1 MTMPATPRLHR
12 LRRSLPGPWFLVAI
26 AIALPAIMA
35 VAVVAGA
42 SFSPD
47 TNVWPHL
54 LEFVLPRVLSNTVW
68 LVLGVALLTT
78 ILGTGLAWLTA
89 VCEFPGRAVF
99 SWALLLP
106 LAIPGY
112 VLGFVAIGLLE
123 YAGPVQSFLRELL
136 GPGNWLPPIRSRVG
150 IIVVLSLTLYPY
162 VYLVARSA
170 FLTQGKRVLEV
181 AQSVGFNRVQGFF
194 KVALPLA
201 RPWIAGGVMLAIM
214 ETLADFGTV
223 AVFNYDTLT
232 TAIYHAWFGLFSVKA
247 ALQLA
252 SFLVLGVFIV
262 VAVEQWL
269 RTRARYDLGKSP
281 PGGRIRL
288 GIRDRWLGFAFCGL
302 VLLLAFLLPFTQLL
316 IWAWHDLAGGGLDFR
331 FWGFAWRSV
340 SLSLT
345 AAGTI
350 TVAALL
356 LNYAMRLDAHPAS
369 HLAGR
374 IATLGY
380 AMPGTVLAIGIFVPL
395 VFVNNQ
401 LQAVLDYLF
410 AASAPQLALQT
421 GLATMLLAYLVRFLA
436 VAHQPVAANMLRI
449 TPAIDESVRVLGVS
463 GWSSLRR
470 VHFPM
475 LKTGLLTAFAL
486 AFVDLMKEMPITL
499 MTRPFGWDTLAVRVF
514 EMTSEGQWQQAALPA
529 CAIVLVGLLPVV
541 ILTRRSDHEA

>member
-1 MTMPATPRLHR
+1 MSVTPRTHW
-12 LRRSLPGPWFLVAI
+12 LRRTLPGPWFLVAL
-26 AIALPAIMA
+26 AIALPAILA
-35 VAVVAGA
+35 VGVVAGA

-47 TNVWPHL
+47 TEVWPHL
-54 LEFVLPRVLSNTVW
+54 LEFVLPRVLSNTFW
-68 LVLGVALLTT
+68 LVLGVAIITT

-89 VCEFPGRAVF
+89 VCEFPGRGIFA
-99 SWALLLP
+99 WALLLP

-123 YAGPVQSFLRELL
+123 YAGPVQGFLREWL
-136 GPGNWLPPIRSRVG
+136 GPGGWLPPIRSRAG

-181 AQSVGFNRVQGFF
+181 AQSVGFSSVQGFF
-194 KVALPLA
+194 KVALPMA
-201 RPWIAGGVMLAIM
+201 RPWIAGGVMLVVM

-262 VAVEQWL
+262 VAIEQWL
-269 RTRARYDLGKSP
+269 RTRARYHPGKSP
-281 PGGRIRL
+281 PGDRIRL
-288 GIRDRWLGFAFCGL
+288 AVRNRWLGFACCGL
-302 VLLLAFLLPFTQLL
+302 VLLLAFILPFTQLL
-316 IWAWHDLAGGGLDFR
+316 IWAWRDVVGGGLDLR

-350 TVAALL
+350 TAAALL
-356 LNYAMRLDAHPAS
+356 LNYAMRLDPHPLS

-395 VFVNNQ
+395 AFVNNQ
-401 LQAVLDYLF
+401 LQAMLDFLF
-410 AASAPQLALQT
+410 AANAPQLALQT

-463 GWSSLRR
+463 GWAALRR

-475 LKTGLLTAFAL
+475 LRTGLLTAFAL

-499 MTRPFGWDTLAVRVF
+499 MTRPFGWETLAVRVF

-541 ILTRRSDHEA
+541 ILTRRSEHEA

>member
-1 MTMPATPRLHR
+1 MPVTPRTHW
-12 LRRSLPGPWFLVAI
+12 LRRTLPGPWFLVAL
-26 AIALPAIMA
+26 AIALPAILA
-35 VAVVAGA
+35 VGVVAGA

-47 TNVWPHL
+47 TEVWPHL
-54 LEFVLPRVLSNTVW
+54 LEFVLPRVLSNTFW
-68 LVLGVALLTT
+68 LVLGVAIITT

-89 VCEFPGRAVF
+89 VCEFPGRGIFA
-99 SWALLLP
+99 WALLLP

-123 YAGPVQSFLRELL
+123 YAGPVQGFLREWL
-136 GPGNWLPPIRSRVG
+136 GPGGWLPPIRSRAG

-181 AQSVGFNRVQGFF
+181 AQSVGFNSVQGFF
-194 KVALPLA
+194 KVALPMA
-201 RPWIAGGVMLAIM
+201 RPWIAGGVMLVVM

-262 VAVEQWL
+262 VALEQWL
-269 RTRARYDLGKSP
+269 RSRARYHPGKSP
-281 PGGRIRL
+281 PGDRIRL
-288 GIRDRWLGFAFCGL
+288 GVRNRWLGFACCGL
-302 VLLLAFLLPFTQLL
+302 VLLLAFILPFTQLL
-316 IWAWHDLAGGGLDFR
+316 IWAWRDVVGGGLDLR

-356 LNYAMRLDAHPAS
+356 LNYAMRLDPHPLS

-395 VFVNNQ
+395 AFVNNQ
-401 LQAVLDYLF
+401 LQAMLDFLF
-410 AASAPQLALQT
+410 AANAPQLALQT

-463 GWSSLRR
+463 GWAALRR

-475 LKTGLLTAFAL
+475 LRTGLLTAFAL

-499 MTRPFGWDTLAVRVF
+499 MTRPFGWETLAVRVF

-541 ILTRRSDHEA
+541 ILTRRSEHEA

>member
-1 MTMPATPRLHR
+1 MSVIPRPHW
-12 LRRSLPGPWFLVAI
+12 LRRSLPGPWFLVAF
-26 AIALPAIMA
+26 AIALPAILA
-35 VAVVAGA
+35 VGVVAGA
-42 SFSPD
+42 FFNPD
-47 TNVWPHL
+47 TEVWPHL
-54 LEFVLPRVLSNTVW
+54 LEFVLPRVLSNTFW
-68 LVLGVALLTT
+68 LVLGVAILTT

-89 VCEFPGRAVF
+89 ICEFPGRGVF
-99 SWALLLP
+99 AWTLLLP

-123 YAGPVQSFLRELL
+123 YAGPVQGFLREWL
-136 GPGNWLPPIRSRVG
+136 GPGSWLPPIRSRAG

-162 VYLVARSA
+162 VYLVARGA

-181 AQSVGFNRVQGFF
+181 AQSVGLNNVQGFF
-194 KVALPLA
+194 KVALPMA
-201 RPWIAGGVMLAIM
+201 RPWIAGGVMLVVM

-232 TAIYHAWFGLFSVKA
+232 TAIYHAWFGLFSVRA

-252 SFLVLGVFIV
+252 AFLVLGVFIV
-262 VAVEQWL
+262 VAVERWL
-269 RTRARYDLGKSP
+269 RTRARYHPGKSP

-288 GIRDRWLGFAFCGL
+288 GVRNRWLGFACCGL
-302 VLLLAFLLPFTQLL
+302 VLSLAFLLPFTQLL
-316 IWAWHDLAGGGLDFR
+316 IWAWRDVATGGLDLR
-331 FWGFAWRSV
+331 FWGFAWRSI

-356 LNYAMRLDAHPAS
+356 LNYAMRLDPHPLS

-395 VFVNNQ
+395 AFVNNQ
-401 LQAVLDYLF
+401 LQAILDFLF
-410 AASAPQLALQT
+410 AANAPQLTLQT

-436 VAHQPVAANMLRI
+436 VAHQPVAANMQRI

-463 GWSSLRR
+463 GWTALRR

-499 MTRPFGWDTLAVRVF
+499 MTRPFGWETLAVRVF

>member
-1 MTMPATPRLHR
+1 MSVTPRTHW
-12 LRRSLPGPWFLVAI
+12 LRRTLPGPWFLVAL
-26 AIALPAIMA
+26 AIALPAILA
-35 VAVVAGA
+35 VGVVAGA
-42 SFSPD
+42 SLSPD
-47 TNVWPHL
+47 TEVWPHL
-54 LEFVLPRVLSNTVW
+54 LEFVLPRVLSNTFW
-68 LVLGVALLTT
+68 LVLGVAIITT

-89 VCEFPGRAVF
+89 ICDFPGRGIFA
-99 SWALLLP
+99 WALLLP

-123 YAGPVQSFLRELL
+123 YAGPVQGFLREWL
-136 GPGNWLPPIRSRVG
+136 GPGGWLPPIRSRAG

-181 AQSVGFNRVQGFF
+181 AQSVGFNSVQGFF
-194 KVALPLA
+194 KVALPMA
-201 RPWIAGGVMLAIM
+201 RPWIAGGVMLVVM

-262 VAVEQWL
+262 VAIEQWL
-269 RTRARYDLGKSP
+269 RTRARYHPGKSP
-281 PGGRIRL
+281 PGDRIRL
-288 GIRDRWLGFAFCGL
+288 GVRNRWLGFACCGL
-302 VLLLAFLLPFTQLL
+302 VLLLAFILPFTQLL
-316 IWAWHDLAGGGLDFR
+316 IWAWRDVVGGGLDLR

-356 LNYAMRLDAHPAS
+356 LNYAMRLDPHPLS

-395 VFVNNQ
+395 AFVNNQ
-401 LQAVLDYLF
+401 LQAMLDFLF
-410 AASAPQLALQT
+410 AANAPQLALQT

-463 GWSSLRR
+463 GWAALRR

-475 LKTGLLTAFAL
+475 LRTGLLTAFAL

-499 MTRPFGWDTLAVRVF
+499 MTRPFGWETLAVRVF

-541 ILTRRSDHEA
+541 ILTRRSEHEA

>member
-1 MTMPATPRLHR
+1 MSVTPRPHW
-12 LRRSLPGPWFLVAI
+12 LRRSLPGPWFLVAL
-26 AIALPAIMA
+26 AIALPAILA
-35 VAVVAGA
+35 VGVIAGA
-42 SFSPD
+42 FFNPD
-47 TNVWPHL
+47 TEVWPHL
-54 LEFVLPRVLSNTVW
+54 LEFVLPRVLSNTFW
-68 LVLGVALLTT
+68 LVLGVAILTT

-89 VCEFPGRAVF
+89 ICEFPGRGVF
-99 SWALLLP
+99 AWALLLP

-112 VLGFVAIGLLE
+112 VLGFIAIGLLE
-123 YAGPVQSFLRELL
+123 YAGPVQGFLREWL
-136 GPGNWLPPIRSRVG
+136 GPGSWLPPIRSRAG

-181 AQSVGFNRVQGFF
+181 AQSVGFNGVQGFF
-194 KVALPLA
+194 KVALPMA
-201 RPWIAGGVMLAIM
+201 RPWIAGGVMLVVM

-232 TAIYHAWFGLFSVKA
+232 TAIYHAWFGLFSVRA

-262 VAVEQWL
+262 VVVERWL
-269 RTRARYDLGKSP
+269 RDRARYHPGKSP

-288 GIRDRWLGFAFCGL
+288 GVRNRWLGFACCGL
-302 VLLLAFLLPFTQLL
+302 VLSLAFLLPFTQLL
-316 IWAWHDLAGGGLDFR
+316 IWAWRDVVTGGLDLR

-356 LNYAMRLDAHPAS
+356 LNYAMRLDKHPLS

-395 VFVNNQ
+395 AFVNNQ
-401 LQAVLDYLF
+401 LQAILDFLF
-410 AASAPQLALQT
+410 AANAPQLTLQT

-449 TPAIDESVRVLGVS
+449 TPAIDESVLVLGVS
-463 GWSSLRR
+463 GWTSLRR

-499 MTRPFGWDTLAVRVF
+499 MTRPFGWETLAVRVF

-541 ILTRRSDHEA
+541 ILTRRSEHEA

>member
-1 MTMPATPRLHR
+1 MSVTPRTHW
-12 LRRSLPGPWFLVAI
+12 LRRTLPGPWFLVAL
-26 AIALPAIMA
+26 AIALPAILA
-35 VAVVAGA
+35 VGVVAGA
-42 SFSPD
+42 SLSPD
-47 TNVWPHL
+47 TEVWPHL
-54 LEFVLPRVLSNTVW
+54 LEFVLPRVLSNTFW
-68 LVLGVALLTT
+68 LVLGVAIITT

-89 VCEFPGRAVF
+89 ICDFPGRGIFA
-99 SWALLLP
+99 WALLLP

-123 YAGPVQSFLRELL
+123 YAGPVQGFLREWL
-136 GPGNWLPPIRSRVG
+136 GPGGWLPPIRSRAG

-181 AQSVGFNRVQGFF
+181 AQSVGFNSVQGFF
-194 KVALPLA
+194 KVALPMA
-201 RPWIAGGVMLAIM
+201 RPWITGGVMLVVM

-262 VAVEQWL
+262 VALEQWL
-269 RTRARYDLGKSP
+269 RTRARYHPGKSP
-281 PGGRIRL
+281 PGDRIRL
-288 GIRDRWLGFAFCGL
+288 GVRNRWLGFACCGL
-302 VLLLAFLLPFTQLL
+302 VLLLAFILPFTQLL
-316 IWAWHDLAGGGLDFR
+316 IWAWRDVVGGGLDLR

-356 LNYAMRLDAHPAS
+356 LNYAMRLDPHPLS

-395 VFVNNQ
+395 AFVNNQ
-401 LQAVLDYLF
+401 LQAMLDFLF
-410 AASAPQLALQT
+410 AANAPQLALQT

-463 GWSSLRR
+463 GWAALRR

-475 LKTGLLTAFAL
+475 LRTGLLTAFAL

-499 MTRPFGWDTLAVRVF
+499 MTRPFGWETLAVRVF

-541 ILTRRSDHEA
+541 ILTRRSEHEA

>member
-1 MTMPATPRLHR
+1 MSVIPRPHW
-12 LRRSLPGPWFLVAI
+12 LRRTLPGPWFLVAF
-26 AIALPAIMA
+26 AIALPAILA
-35 VAVVAGA
+35 VGVVAGA
-42 SFSPD
+42 FFNPD
-47 TNVWPHL
+47 TEVWPHL
-54 LEFVLPRVLSNTVW
+54 LEFVLPRVLSNTFW
-68 LVLGVALLTT
+68 LVLGVAILTT

-89 VCEFPGRAVF
+89 ICEFPGRGVF
-99 SWALLLP
+99 AWALLLP

-123 YAGPVQSFLRELL
+123 YAGPMQGFLREWL
-136 GPGNWLPPIRSRVG
+136 GPGSWLPPISSRAG

-162 VYLVARSA
+162 VYLVARGA

-181 AQSVGFNRVQGFF
+181 AQSVGFNSVQGFF
-194 KVALPLA
+194 KVALPMA
-201 RPWIAGGVMLAIM
+201 RPWIAGGVMLVVM

-232 TAIYHAWFGLFSVKA
+232 IAIYHAWFGLFSVRA

-252 SFLVLGVFIV
+252 SFLVMGVFIV
-262 VAVEQWL
+262 VVVERWL
-269 RTRARYDLGKSP
+269 RTRARYHPGKSP

-288 GIRDRWLGFAFCGL
+288 GARNRWLGFACCGL
-302 VLLLAFLLPFTQLL
+302 VLSLAFLLPFTQLL
-316 IWAWHDLAGGGLDFR
+316 IWAWRDVVTGGLDLR

-356 LNYAMRLDAHPAS
+356 LNYAMRLDPHPLS

-395 VFVNNQ
+395 AFVNNQ
-401 LQAVLDYLF
+401 LQAILDFLF
-410 AASAPQLALQT
+410 AANAPQLTLQT

-463 GWSSLRR
+463 GWASLRR

-499 MTRPFGWDTLAVRVF
+499 MTRPFGWETLAVRVF

>member
-1 MTMPATPRLHR
+1 MPVTPRTHW
-12 LRRSLPGPWFLVAI
+12 LRRTLPGPWFLVAL
-26 AIALPAIMA
+26 AIALPAILA
-35 VAVVAGA
+35 VGVVAGA

-47 TNVWPHL
+47 TEVWPHL
-54 LEFVLPRVLSNTVW
+54 LEFVLPRVLSNTFW
-68 LVLGVALLTT
+68 LVLGVAIITT

-89 VCEFPGRAVF
+89 VCEFPGRGIFA
-99 SWALLLP
+99 WALLLP

-123 YAGPVQSFLRELL
+123 YAGPVQGFLREWL
-136 GPGNWLPPIRSRVG
+136 GPGGWLPPIRSRAG

-181 AQSVGFNRVQGFF
+181 AQSVGFNSVQGFF
-194 KVALPLA
+194 KVALPMA
-201 RPWIAGGVMLAIM
+201 RPWIAGGVMLVVM

-262 VAVEQWL
+262 VALEQWL
-269 RTRARYDLGKSP
+269 RTRARYHPGKSP
-281 PGGRIRL
+281 PGDRIRL
-288 GIRDRWLGFAFCGL
+288 GVRNRWLGFACCGL
-302 VLLLAFLLPFTQLL
+302 VLLLAFILPFTQLL
-316 IWAWHDLAGGGLDFR
+316 IWAWRDVVGGGLDLR

-350 TVAALL
+350 TAAALL
-356 LNYAMRLDAHPAS
+356 LNYAMRLDPHPLS

-395 VFVNNQ
+395 AFVNNQ
-401 LQAVLDYLF
+401 LQAMLDFLF
-410 AASAPQLALQT
+410 AANAPQLALQT

-463 GWSSLRR
+463 GWAALRR

-475 LKTGLLTAFAL
+475 LRTGLLTAFAL

-499 MTRPFGWDTLAVRVF
+499 MTRPFGWETLAVRVF

-541 ILTRRSDHEA
+541 ILTRRSEHEA

>member
-1 MTMPATPRLHR
+1 M
-12 LRRSLPGPWFLVAI
+12 RRTLPGPWFLVAL
-26 AIALPAIMA
+26 AIALPAILA
-35 VAVVAGA
+35 VGVVAGA

-47 TNVWPHL
+47 TEVWPHL
-54 LEFVLPRVLSNTVW
+54 LEFVLPRVLNNTFW
-68 LVLGVALLTT
+68 LVLGVAIITT

-89 VCEFPGRAVF
+89 ICEFPGRGIFA
-99 SWALLLP
+99 WALLLP

-123 YAGPVQSFLRELL
+123 YAGPVQGFLREWL
-136 GPGNWLPPIRSRVG
+136 GPGGWLPPIRSRAG

-181 AQSVGFNRVQGFF
+181 AQSVGFTSVQGFF
-194 KVALPLA
+194 KIALPMA
-201 RPWIAGGVMLAIM
+201 RPWIAGGVMLVVM

-262 VAVEQWL
+262 VAIEQWL
-269 RTRARYDLGKSP
+269 RTRARYHPGKSP

-288 GIRDRWLGFAFCGL
+288 GVRNRWLGFACCGL
-302 VLLLAFLLPFTQLL
+302 VLLLAFILPFTQLL
-316 IWAWHDLAGGGLDFR
+316 IWAWRDVAGGGLDLR

-356 LNYAMRLDAHPAS
+356 LNYAMRLDAHPLS

-395 VFVNNQ
+395 AFVNNQ
-401 LQAVLDYLF
+401 LQAMLDFLF
-410 AASAPQLALQT
+410 AANAPQLALQT

-463 GWSSLRR
+463 GWAALRR

-475 LKTGLLTAFAL
+475 LRTGLLTAFAL

-499 MTRPFGWDTLAVRVF
+499 MTRPFGWETLAVRVF

-541 ILTRRSDHEA
+541 ILTRRSEHEA

>member
-1 MTMPATPRLHR
+1 MSVTPRPHW
-12 LRRSLPGPWFLVAI
+12 LRRSLPGPWFLVAL
-26 AIALPAIMA
+26 AIALPAILA
-35 VAVVAGA
+35 VGVIAGA
-42 SFSPD
+42 FFNPD
-47 TNVWPHL
+47 TEVWPHL
-54 LEFVLPRVLSNTVW
+54 LEFVLPRVLSNTFW
-68 LVLGVALLTT
+68 LVLGVAILTT

-89 VCEFPGRAVF
+89 ICEFPGRGVF
-99 SWALLLP
+99 AWALLLP

-112 VLGFVAIGLLE
+112 VLGFIAIGLLE
-123 YAGPVQSFLRELL
+123 YAGPVQGFLREWL
-136 GPGNWLPPIRSRVG
+136 GPGSWLPPIRSRAG

-181 AQSVGFNRVQGFF
+181 AQSVGFNGVQGFF
-194 KVALPLA
+194 KVALPMA
-201 RPWIAGGVMLAIM
+201 RPWIAGGVMLVVM

-232 TAIYHAWFGLFSVKA
+232 TAIYHAWFGLFSVRA

-262 VAVEQWL
+262 VVVERWL
-269 RTRARYDLGKSP
+269 RDRARYHPGKSP

-288 GIRDRWLGFAFCGL
+288 GVRNRWLGFACCGL
-302 VLLLAFLLPFTQLL
+302 VLSLAFLLPFTQLL
-316 IWAWHDLAGGGLDFR
+316 IWAWRDVVTGGLDLR

-356 LNYAMRLDAHPAS
+356 LNYAMRLDKHPLS
-369 HLAGR
+369 HLAGQ

-401 LQAVLDYLF
+401 LQAILDFLF
-410 AASAPQLALQT
+410 AANAPQLTLQT

-463 GWSSLRR
+463 GWASLRR

-499 MTRPFGWDTLAVRVF
+499 MTRPFGWETLAVRVF

-541 ILTRRSDHEA
+541 ILTRRSEHEA

>member
-1 MTMPATPRLHR
+1 MSVTPRPHW
-12 LRRSLPGPWFLVAI
+12 LRRSLPGPWFLVAL
-26 AIALPAIMA
+26 AIALPAILA
-35 VAVVAGA
+35 VGVIAGA
-42 SFSPD
+42 FFNPD
-47 TNVWPHL
+47 TEVWPHL
-54 LEFVLPRVLSNTVW
+54 LEFVLPRVLSNTFW
-68 LVLGVALLTT
+68 LVLGVAILTT

-89 VCEFPGRAVF
+89 ICEFPGRGVF
-99 SWALLLP
+99 AWALLLP

-112 VLGFVAIGLLE
+112 VLGFIAIGLLE
-123 YAGPVQSFLRELL
+123 YAGPVQGFLREWL
-136 GPGNWLPPIRSRVG
+136 GPGSWLPPIRSRAG

-181 AQSVGFNRVQGFF
+181 AQSVGFNGVQGFF
-194 KVALPLA
+194 KVALPMA
-201 RPWIAGGVMLAIM
+201 RPWIAGGVMLVVM

-232 TAIYHAWFGLFSVKA
+232 TAIYHAWFGLFSVRA

-262 VAVEQWL
+262 VVVERWL
-269 RTRARYDLGKSP
+269 RDRARYHPGKSP

-288 GIRDRWLGFAFCGL
+288 GVRNRWLGFACCGL
-302 VLLLAFLLPFTQLL
+302 VLSLAFLLPFTQLL
-316 IWAWHDLAGGGLDFR
+316 IWAWRDVVTGGLDLR

-356 LNYAMRLDAHPAS
+356 LNYAMRLDKHPLS
-369 HLAGR
+369 HLAGQ

-401 LQAVLDYLF
+401 LQAILDFLF
-410 AASAPQLALQT
+410 AANAPQLTLQT

-449 TPAIDESVRVLGVS
+449 TPAIDESVLVLGVS
-463 GWSSLRR
+463 GWTSLRR

-499 MTRPFGWDTLAVRVF
+499 MTRPFGWETLAVRVF

-541 ILTRRSDHEA
+541 ILTRRSEHEA

>member
-1 MTMPATPRLHR
+1 MSVIPRPHW
-12 LRRSLPGPWFLVAI
+12 LRRTLPGPWFLVAF
-26 AIALPAIMA
+26 AIALPAILA
-35 VAVVAGA
+35 VGVVAGA
-42 SFSPD
+42 FFNPD
-47 TNVWPHL
+47 TEVWPHL
-54 LEFVLPRVLSNTVW
+54 LEFVLPRVLSNTFW
-68 LVLGVALLTT
+68 LVLGVAILTT

-89 VCEFPGRAVF
+89 ICEFPGRGVF
-99 SWALLLP
+99 AWALLLP

-123 YAGPVQSFLRELL
+123 YAGPVQGFLREWL
-136 GPGNWLPPIRSRVG
+136 GPGSWLPPIRSRAG

-162 VYLVARSA
+162 VYLVARGA

-181 AQSVGFNRVQGFF
+181 AQSVGFNSVQGFF
-194 KVALPLA
+194 KVALPMA
-201 RPWIAGGVMLAIM
+201 RPWIAGGVMLVVM

-232 TAIYHAWFGLFSVKA
+232 TAIYHAWFGLFSVRA

-252 SFLVLGVFIV
+252 SFLVMGVFIV
-262 VAVEQWL
+262 VVVERWL
-269 RTRARYDLGKSP
+269 RTRARYHPGKSP

-288 GIRDRWLGFAFCGL
+288 GARNRWLGFACCGL
-302 VLLLAFLLPFTQLL
+302 VLSLAFLLPFTQLL
-316 IWAWHDLAGGGLDFR
+316 IWAWRDVVTGGLDLR

-356 LNYAMRLDAHPAS
+356 LNYAMRLDPHPLS

-395 VFVNNQ
+395 AFVNNQ
-401 LQAVLDYLF
+401 LQAILDFLF
-410 AASAPQLALQT
+410 AANAPQLTLQT

-463 GWSSLRR
+463 GWASLRR

-499 MTRPFGWDTLAVRVF
+499 MTRPFGWETLAVRVF

>member
-1 MTMPATPRLHR
+1 MSVIPRPHW
-12 LRRSLPGPWFLVAI
+12 LRRTLPGPWFLVAF
-26 AIALPAIMA
+26 AIALPAILA
-35 VAVVAGA
+35 VGVVAGA
-42 SFSPD
+42 FFNPD
-47 TNVWPHL
+47 TEVWPHL
-54 LEFVLPRVLSNTVW
+54 LEFVLPRVLSNTFW
-68 LVLGVALLTT
+68 LVLGVAILTT

-89 VCEFPGRAVF
+89 ICEFPGRGVF
-99 SWALLLP
+99 AWALLLP

-123 YAGPVQSFLRELL
+123 YAGPVQGFLREWL
-136 GPGNWLPPIRSRVG
+136 GPGSWLPPIRSRAG
-150 IIVVLSLTLYPY
+150 IILVLSLTLYPY
-162 VYLVARSA
+162 VYLVARGA

-181 AQSVGFNRVQGFF
+181 AQSVGFNSVQGFF
-194 KVALPLA
+194 KVALPMA
-201 RPWIAGGVMLAIM
+201 RPWIAGGVMLVVM

-232 TAIYHAWFGLFSVKA
+232 IAIYHAWFGLFSVRA

-252 SFLVLGVFIV
+252 SFLVMGVFIV
-262 VAVEQWL
+262 VVVERWL
-269 RTRARYDLGKSP
+269 RTRARYHPGKSP

-288 GIRDRWLGFAFCGL
+288 GARNRWLGFACCGL
-302 VLLLAFLLPFTQLL
+302 VLSLAFLLPFTQLL
-316 IWAWHDLAGGGLDFR
+316 IWAWRDVVTGGLDLR

-356 LNYAMRLDAHPAS
+356 LNYAMRLDPHPLS

-395 VFVNNQ
+395 AFVNNQ
-401 LQAVLDYLF
+401 LQAILDFLF
-410 AASAPQLALQT
+410 AANAPQLTLQT

-463 GWSSLRR
+463 GWASLRR

-499 MTRPFGWDTLAVRVF
+499 MTRPFGWETLAVRVF